1 MIKIIVLIDVKDFVA
16 FREYETK
23 AVSIM
28 RLYGGK
34 MLSAFEPNESE
45 SIEANCSEV
54 HYLEFPDLDSFKRY
68 RKDVKL
74 VEMSALREQAISK
87 IRIIVSGKFKS
98 YAK

>member
-1 MIKIIVLIDVKDFVA
+1 MIKIMVLIDVKNFVA

-23 AVSIM
+23 TVIIM
-28 RLYGGK
+28 KQYGGK
-34 MLSAFEPNESE
+34 MLSAFEPNENE

-68 RKDVKL
+68 RRDIKL
-74 VEMSALREQAISK
+74 VEMSALRETAISK
-87 IRIIVSGKFKS
+87 IKIIVSGKFKS